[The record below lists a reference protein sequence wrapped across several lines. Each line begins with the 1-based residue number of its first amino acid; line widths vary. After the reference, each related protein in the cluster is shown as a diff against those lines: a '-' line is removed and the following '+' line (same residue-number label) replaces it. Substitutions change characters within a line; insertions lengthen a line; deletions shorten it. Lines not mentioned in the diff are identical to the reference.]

1 MSSFK
6 TLKVPSL
13 KEICTQEIL
22 NKILSGE
29 LKPGDRLPS
38 ERELAELM
46 GVSRSSVN
54 HSIMELEA
62 MGFLVITPRRGTI
75 VRDYRKEPTPSS
87 LAAVMNYSNVE
98 MEKSLFS
105 DLMDTRLLIE
115 VESAKLACSNI
126 YDSTFEKM
134 KKLVDELAKK
144 PEDPTE
150 LIYRFHYLLTLASGN
165 SIYSMIYRG
174 FESVLCTMIRQ
185 HYCLRNEDVEEA
197 ARLHQ
202 DLLDAIER
210 KDEALAMEKVKKILI
225 QGIIVLEERYK

>member
-6 TLKVPSL
+6 TLSVPSL
-13 KEICTQEIL
+13 KEMCTKEIL
-22 NKILSGE
+22 DRILSGE

-54 HSIMELEA
+54 HSIMELET
-62 MGFLVITPRRGTI
+62 MGFLVITPRRGTV

-87 LAAVMNYSNVE
+87 LAAVMNYSKVE

-105 DLMDTRLLIE
+105 DLMATRLLIE

-134 KKLVDELAKK
+134 KELADALKKK

-150 LIYRFHYLLTLASGN
+150 IIYRFHYLLTLASGN

-174 FESVLCTMIRQ
+174 FEAVLCTMIRQ
-185 HYCLRNEDVEEA
+185 HYRLRGEDIEEA
-197 ARLHQ
+197 ARMHQ
-202 DLLDAIER
+202 ELLDAIAK
-210 KDEALAMEKVKKILI
+210 KDEVLAMEKVRNILL
-225 QGIIVLEERYK
+225 QGIAVLEERYK